1 MLKKILAIVFFPIAV
16 ILCLS
21 IILLSSLLWIPYFIL
36 FLIEKLFGINT
47 TAELAE
53 FIFIWYGFASLMIY
67 LPLSVLVFENDLF

>member
-1 MLKKILAIVFFPIAV
+1 MLKKILAIIFFPIAL

-36 FLIEKLFGINT
+36 FLIEKLFGIHT
-47 TAELAE
+47 TDELAE
-53 FIFIWYGFASLMIY
+53 FIFTCVAFSVFLIY

>member
-47 TAELAE
+47 TDELAE